1 MNIFKFDKN
10 LLFFLQY
17 ISLYNR
23 LACLPLSQTLIRS
36 LAILSPMP
44 IDKLL
49 PGNHYPSAA
58 CTFID
63 APIILSVISLN
74 FNSLIKGLST
84 SIKSNNLPTSWFRQK
99 KELTVLVSPSLY
111 HYTNITGLP
120 FGASMMVMDMCC
132 LHHCGA
138 KIKGINENQ
147 K

>member
-1 MNIFKFDKN
+1 M
-10 LLFFLQY
+10 
-17 ISLYNR
+17 
-23 LACLPLSQTLIRS
+23 
-36 LAILSPMP
+36 
-44 IDKLL
+44 
-49 PGNHYPSAA
+49 
-58 CTFID
+58 
-63 APIILSVISLN
+63 PIILSVISLN
-74 FNSLIKGLST
+74 FNSLIKGLSI